1 MTNENKFRDL
11 VKKMAVDLRQAR
23 TRVEELEERD
33 HEPVAV
39 VGIGC
44 RFPGA
49 DTPEGLWDLLVEG
62 RETRGGFPTDRGWDL
77 EGLFNPDPDGLGRTY
92 VRSASFLEGAGD
104 FDPAFFGINP
114 REAMAMDPQHR
125 LVMETAWEA
134 LEHAGITPGSLRS
147 TPAGVFVGMVGQTYG
162 PPVQE
167 SPAEL
172 VGYRL
177 TGGMTAVAAGRVSY
191 TLGLEGPAITV
202 DTACS
207 SSLVSIAMAVRSL
220 RSGESS
226 LALAGGVTA
235 HTDTSAWVSFTGHG
249 VLSAD
254 GRCKAFSAD
263 ADGTGW
269 GEAAGMLVLER
280 LSDARRNGH
289 RVLAVIR
296 GGAVNQD
303 GASSGL
309 TAPSGP
315 SQERVIRQ
323 ALADARLTP
332 ADVDAVEAHGTG
344 TRLGDPIEAN
354 ALLATYGRDRTGE
367 PLWLGSLKTNIG
379 HTGAAAGVSGVI
391 KSILAMR
398 EGILPRTLHVAEPTP
413 FVDWSSGAVE
423 LLTEARPW
431 PETGRPRRV
440 GVSAF
445 GASGTNA
452 HLVLEQAP
460 DEAVPAPEREGAVLT
475 GPSRGPGA
483 RSAAGAAG
491 PVPWVVS
498 AHSREALD
506 DSLARLRDRVGSDP
520 GLDPVDVG
528 WSLATTR
535 TAFEY
540 RAAVVGTGRDTLLAR
555 LGELAGG
562 ANAVGTVRG
571 RASDRR
577 PVLVFPGQGGQ
588 WEGMAVG
595 LLESSPVFAERIAE
609 CERALAPYVEWS
621 LVSVLRGEEGAPALE
636 RVDVVQ
642 PVLWAVMVAL
652 AELWR
657 SHGLRPAAVVGH
669 SQGEV
674 AAACVAGALSLE
686 DGAKVVALRSRAV
699 LELSGTGVMASVALP
714 EERVRADLA
723 ERDADVHVA
732 VVNSPS
738 STVVAGAPEA
748 VGHLL
753 EEYEESGVR
762 VRRIAVDYASHTPHV
777 ERLRGSL
784 GSALAGV
791 VSRRPEIPF
800 YSAVTGRPVAAGEL
814 DSGYWFRN
822 LAEPVLFQRVTQNLL
837 ADGHDLFV
845 EASPHPVLGAA
856 VQETAEAEGR
866 ADAVVVGTLRRD
878 EGGGERFLASL
889 AQAFAYGAQV
899 EWSSVFGR
907 GARVVDLPTY
917 PFQRQRLWMTGDR
930 SRGDVA
936 SAGLETEQHP
946 LLGAA
951 LSLADTGSTLFT
963 GRVSRTTHPWLRD
976 HAAGDSVLLPG
987 TAFLELALNA
997 GDRLGSPHVEEIVV
1011 QAPLLLPESGAVQ
1024 FQVLVEA
1031 ADGRGRRSFSV
1042 SSRPASRT
1050 PDLGDRPWTRNAA
1063 GTLTPEPDRVPDD
1076 LGSWPPPGAEPV
1088 PVGDLYTRL
1097 AGIGYDYGPAFRGL
1111 TCAWIDGDEVYA
1123 EVELPQAQRADAER
1137 FGLHPALSDAAQH
1150 ALGCAP
1156 WMPADGVRL
1165 PFSWNGVT
1173 LHAAGATAL
1182 RVHVRPLGTDEVAMT
1197 LADAHG
1203 APVATV
1209 DSLTL
1214 RAPTGG
1220 PGVAAK
1226 PTDDLFHV
1234 EWAETTASP
1243 SAEPQVWAVLG
1254 EDILDSSTALTAS
1267 GHTVRSYADADALT
1281 RALDAG
1287 APVPDRVLL
1296 PWLSTPLAPT
1306 PDDVRTAL
1314 GRAVDQAQRLL
1325 ADERVADARQ
1335 VLLTHRAVA
1344 TGPGEDVP
1352 DLVHA
1357 PLWGF
1362 VRAAGQEHPGR
1373 FSIVDTDDPGRTSVL
1388 LTAVLS
1394 GDDDQVALRGGAVLT
1409 PRLAHSARE
1418 EVPVSFG
1425 DGTVLVTGATGTLGG
1440 EITHH
1445 LVDHHGVRD
1454 LLLVSRSG
1462 PDAKGAAELEASL
1475 AAKGADVVLAACDA
1489 SDRGELAALLAGRRI
1504 TAVVHVAVA
1513 LNDGLLTST
1522 TPESIEDVLRP
1533 KVDAAWHLHEL
1544 TSDLSAFVLFSSVAG
1559 TLGSPGQ
1566 SSYSAANSYVDM
1578 LAHHRRAH
1586 GLPAV
1591 SLSWGMW
1598 AQRSRTTAA
1607 LDEGDISRYARLG
1620 LAGPVDTGHGLAL
1633 FDAALATGAPHVLP
1647 VPMDLAGARARAAR
1661 AGKVATML
1669 RGLVRPPRRRA
1680 GAAAE
1685 TPGNLRGTLA
1695 RTPAGQRAD
1704 LVLSFVLARTAEVL
1718 GHAGTGAV
1726 DADTPFLEV
1735 GFDSL
1740 TAVELRNQLAAATG
1754 LRLPAGLAFAHPTP
1768 RALAAHL
1775 LEEAGDGRDTAPA
1788 RTEPRRALDG
1798 LVDLFVEACAQRR
1811 IAEGIDLL
1819 WAASQVRPVFT
1830 GVHDAPVTRGPVRL
1844 SKEGSGTKLICL
1856 PSILMISGVQ
1866 EYARFANGVRG
1877 LREVEVIPEPGFTE
1891 GEPLPASIG
1900 AVAEVLADAV
1910 LECAGDQP
1918 YILVG
1923 RSSGGWVAH
1932 AVLERLEHL
1941 RTLGRARTPET
1952 LALMDAPHPTD
1963 HTALATIETGVV
1975 ARGELLGIMDGVR
1988 LSAMGAY
1995 LRLFRDWL
2003 PGPVGTPVVQL
2014 RPEEPTIDRDGG
2026 AVPPFT
2032 WSLPHE
2038 VLRVPGDHFTM
2049 LEGHVDVVGRALHD
2063 WLADRGL

>member
-621 LVSVLRGEEGAPALE
+621 LVSVLRGEEGAP
-636 RVDVVQ
+636 
-642 PVLWAVMVAL
+642 
-652 AELWR
+652 
-657 SHGLRPAAVVGH
+657 
-669 SQGEV
+669 
-674 AAACVAGALSLE
+674 
-686 DGAKVVALRSRAV
+686 
-699 LELSGTGVMASVALP
+699 
-714 EERVRADLA
+714 
-723 ERDADVHVA
+723 
-732 VVNSPS
+732 
-738 STVVAGAPEA
+738 
-748 VGHLL
+748 
-753 EEYEESGVR
+753 
-762 VRRIAVDYASHTPHV
+762 
-777 ERLRGSL
+777 
-784 GSALAGV
+784 
-791 VSRRPEIPF
+791 
-800 YSAVTGRPVAAGEL
+800 
-814 DSGYWFRN
+814 
-822 LAEPVLFQRVTQNLL
+822 
-837 ADGHDLFV
+837 
-845 EASPHPVLGAA
+845 
-856 VQETAEAEGR
+856 
-866 ADAVVVGTLRRD
+866 
-878 EGGGERFLASL
+878 
-889 AQAFAYGAQV
+889 
-899 EWSSVFGR
+899 
-907 GARVVDLPTY
+907 
-917 PFQRQRLWMTGDR
+917 
-930 SRGDVA
+930 
-936 SAGLETEQHP
+936 
-946 LLGAA
+946 
-951 LSLADTGSTLFT
+951 
-963 GRVSRTTHPWLRD
+963 
-976 HAAGDSVLLPG
+976 
-987 TAFLELALNA
+987 
-997 GDRLGSPHVEEIVV
+997 
-1011 QAPLLLPESGAVQ
+1011 
-1024 FQVLVEA
+1024 
-1031 ADGRGRRSFSV
+1031 
-1042 SSRPASRT
+1042 
-1050 PDLGDRPWTRNAA
+1050 
-1063 GTLTPEPDRVPDD
+1063 
-1076 LGSWPPPGAEPV
+1076 
-1088 PVGDLYTRL
+1088 
-1097 AGIGYDYGPAFRGL
+1097 
-1111 TCAWIDGDEVYA
+1111 
-1123 EVELPQAQRADAER
+1123 
-1137 FGLHPALSDAAQH
+1137 
-1150 ALGCAP
+1150 
-1156 WMPADGVRL
+1156 
-1165 PFSWNGVT
+1165 
-1173 LHAAGATAL
+1173 
-1182 RVHVRPLGTDEVAMT
+1182 
-1197 LADAHG
+1197 
-1203 APVATV
+1203 
-1209 DSLTL
+1209 
-1214 RAPTGG
+1214 
-1220 PGVAAK
+1220 
-1226 PTDDLFHV
+1226 
-1234 EWAETTASP
+1234 
-1243 SAEPQVWAVLG
+1243 
-1254 EDILDSSTALTAS
+1254 
-1267 GHTVRSYADADALT
+1267 
-1281 RALDAG
+1281 
-1287 APVPDRVLL
+1287 
-1296 PWLSTPLAPT
+1296 
-1306 PDDVRTAL
+1306 
-1314 GRAVDQAQRLL
+1314 
-1325 ADERVADARQ
+1325 
-1335 VLLTHRAVA
+1335 
-1344 TGPGEDVP
+1344 
-1352 DLVHA
+1352 
-1357 PLWGF
+1357 
-1362 VRAAGQEHPGR
+1362 
-1373 FSIVDTDDPGRTSVL
+1373 
-1388 LTAVLS
+1388 
-1394 GDDDQVALRGGAVLT
+1394 
-1409 PRLAHSARE
+1409 
-1418 EVPVSFG
+1418 
-1425 DGTVLVTGATGTLGG
+1425 
-1440 EITHH
+1440 
-1445 LVDHHGVRD
+1445 
-1454 LLLVSRSG
+1454 
-1462 PDAKGAAELEASL
+1462 
-1475 AAKGADVVLAACDA
+1475 
-1489 SDRGELAALLAGRRI
+1489 
-1504 TAVVHVAVA
+1504 
-1513 LNDGLLTST
+1513 
-1522 TPESIEDVLRP
+1522 
-1533 KVDAAWHLHEL
+1533 
-1544 TSDLSAFVLFSSVAG
+1544 
-1559 TLGSPGQ
+1559 
-1566 SSYSAANSYVDM
+1566 
-1578 LAHHRRAH
+1578 
-1586 GLPAV
+1586 
-1591 SLSWGMW
+1591 
-1598 AQRSRTTAA
+1598 
-1607 LDEGDISRYARLG
+1607 
-1620 LAGPVDTGHGLAL
+1620 
-1633 FDAALATGAPHVLP
+1633 
-1647 VPMDLAGARARAAR
+1647 
-1661 AGKVATML
+1661 
-1669 RGLVRPPRRRA
+1669 
-1680 GAAAE
+1680 
-1685 TPGNLRGTLA
+1685 
-1695 RTPAGQRAD
+1695 
-1704 LVLSFVLARTAEVL
+1704 
-1718 GHAGTGAV
+1718 
-1726 DADTPFLEV
+1726 
-1735 GFDSL
+1735 
-1740 TAVELRNQLAAATG
+1740 
-1754 LRLPAGLAFAHPTP
+1754 
-1768 RALAAHL
+1768 
-1775 LEEAGDGRDTAPA
+1775 
-1788 RTEPRRALDG
+1788 
-1798 LVDLFVEACAQRR
+1798 
-1811 IAEGIDLL
+1811 
-1819 WAASQVRPVFT
+1819 
-1830 GVHDAPVTRGPVRL
+1830 
-1844 SKEGSGTKLICL
+1844 
-1856 PSILMISGVQ
+1856 
-1866 EYARFANGVRG
+1866 
-1877 LREVEVIPEPGFTE
+1877 
-1891 GEPLPASIG
+1891 
-1900 AVAEVLADAV
+1900 
-1910 LECAGDQP
+1910 
-1918 YILVG
+1918 
-1923 RSSGGWVAH
+1923 
-1932 AVLERLEHL
+1932 
-1941 RTLGRARTPET
+1941 
-1952 LALMDAPHPTD
+1952 
-1963 HTALATIETGVV
+1963 
-1975 ARGELLGIMDGVR
+1975 
-1988 LSAMGAY
+1988 
-1995 LRLFRDWL
+1995 
-2003 PGPVGTPVVQL
+2003 
-2014 RPEEPTIDRDGG
+2014 
-2026 AVPPFT
+2026 
-2032 WSLPHE
+2032 
-2038 VLRVPGDHFTM
+2038 
-2049 LEGHVDVVGRALHD
+2049 
-2063 WLADRGL
+2063 

>member
-23 TRVEELEERD
+23 SRVEELEERA

-44 RFPGA
+44 RFPGT

-114 REAMAMDPQHR
+114 REATAMDPQHR

-134 LEHAGITPGSLRS
+134 LEHAGITPGSLHS

-207 SSLVSIAMAVRSL
+207 SSLVSIATAVRSL

-235 HTDTSAWVSFTGHG
+235 HTDTSAWVSFSGHG

-280 LSDARRNGH
+280 LSDARRNGR

-391 KSILAMR
+391 KSILALR
-398 EGILPRTLHVAEPTP
+398 AGILPRTLHVAERTP
-413 FVDWSSGAVE
+413 FVDWSSGTVE

-452 HLVLEQAP
+452 HLILEQAP
-460 DEAVPAPEREGAVLT
+460 EEDRPVPERDGAVLT
-475 GPSRGPGA
+475 GPSRGTG
-483 RSAAGAAG
+483 AG
-491 PVPWVVS
+491 PVPWVLS
-498 AHSREALD
+498 AHSQEALGD
-506 DSLARLRDRVGSDP
+506 ALTRLRERVASDP

-535 TAFEY
+535 TAFEH
-540 RAAVVGTGRDTLLAR
+540 RAVVVGADHATLLSR
-555 LGELAGG
+555 LDEVSRGV
-562 ANAVGTVRG
+562 NAPGTARG
-571 RASDRR
+571 RAAEHR

-588 WEGMAVG
+588 WEGMALG
-595 LLESSPVFAERIAE
+595 LLESSPVFAEWIGA
-609 CERALAPYVEWS
+609 CERSLAPFVDWS
-621 LVSVLRGEEGAPALE
+621 LSAVLRGEKGAPSLE

-657 SHGLRPAAVVGH
+657 SYGLRPSAVVGH

-674 AAACVAGALSLE
+674 AAACVSGALSLE

-699 LELSGTGVMASVALP
+699 LELSGTGMMASVALP

-723 ERDADVHVA
+723 ERGADVHVHVA

-738 STVVAGAPEA
+738 STVIAGNPEA
-748 VGHLL
+748 VARLV

-762 VRRIAVDYASHTPHV
+762 ARKIAVDYASHTPHV
-777 ERLRGSL
+777 ERLRESL
-784 GSALAGV
+784 ASSLSGV
-791 VSRRPEIPF
+791 VSRRPDIPF
-800 YSAVTGRPVAAGEL
+800 YSALTGRPVSEGEL
-814 DSGYWFRN
+814 DAAYWYRN
-822 LAEPVLFQRVTQNLL
+822 LAEPVLFRRVTENLM

-845 EASPHPVLGAA
+845 EAGPHPVLSTAL
-856 VQETAEAEGR
+856 QETAEAAGR
-866 ADAVVVGTLRRD
+866 TDAVAMGTLRRD
-878 EGGGERFLASL
+878 EGGHDRFLTSL
-889 AQAFAYGAQV
+889 AQAYAHGAEV
-899 EWSSVFGR
+899 DWTAVFGQ

-930 SRGDVA
+930 SHGDVA
-936 SAGLETEQHP
+936 SAGLEPEQHP

-951 LSLADTGSTLFT
+951 LFLADTGSTLFT
-963 GRVSRTTHPWLRD
+963 GRVSRSTHPWLLD

-997 GDRLGSPHVEEIVV
+997 GDRLGSPHVDEIVV
-1011 QAPLLLPESGAVQ
+1011 QAPLVLPENGAVQ
-1024 FQVLVEA
+1024 VQVSVEA
-1031 ADGRGRRSFSV
+1031 ADDQGRRAFSV
-1042 SSRPASRT
+1042 YSRPASHA
-1050 PDLGDRPWTRNAA
+1050 PDLGERPWTRNVA
-1063 GTLTPEPDRVPDD
+1063 GALTPEPDRVPDD
-1076 LGSWPPPGAEPV
+1076 LGAWPPPGAEPV
-1088 PVGDLYTRL
+1088 SVEDLYTRL
-1097 AGIGYDYGPAFRGL
+1097 DDIGYAYGPAFRGL
-1111 TCAWIDGDEVYA
+1111 TSAWLAGDEVYA
-1123 EVELPQAQRADAER
+1123 EVELPEAQRADAER

-1150 ALGCAP
+1150 AIGCAP
-1156 WMPADGVRL
+1156 WMPRDGVRL

-1173 LHAAGATAL
+1173 LHATGATSL
-1182 RVHVRPLGTDEVAMT
+1182 RVHVRPVGADEVAMT
-1197 LADAHG
+1197 LADADG

-1214 RAPTGG
+1214 RAPAGG
-1220 PGVAAK
+1220 PGAA
-1226 PTDDLFHV
+1226 TASEDDLFHV
-1234 EWAETTASP
+1234 EWVGTTALP

-1254 EDILDSSTALTAS
+1254 EDILDSAAALTAS
-1267 GHTVRSYADADALT
+1267 GHTVRSYTDADALT
-1281 RALDAG
+1281 GALDAG

-1296 PWLSTPLAPT
+1296 PWLSTPLAPS
-1306 PDDVRTAL
+1306 PDHVHAAL
-1314 GRAVDQAQRLL
+1314 TRAVDQAQRLL
-1325 ADERVADARQ
+1325 ADERVADSRQ

-1344 TGPGEDVP
+1344 TGPDEDVP

-1373 FSIVDTDDPGRTSVL
+1373 FSIVDTDDPGRTSPL
-1388 LTAVLS
+1388 LIAALS
-1394 GDDDQVALRGGAVLT
+1394 GDDDQLALRGGTALT
-1409 PRLAHSARE
+1409 PRLARSPRDTR
-1418 EVPVSFG
+1418 PVSFG

-1440 EITHH
+1440 EVTHH
-1445 LVDHHGVRD
+1445 LVDRHGVRD

-1475 AAKGADVVLAACDA
+1475 AAKGADVTVAACDV
-1489 SDRGELAALLAGRRI
+1489 SDRDQLASLLNGRRV
-1504 TAVVHVAVA
+1504 TAVVHAAVA
-1513 LNDGLLTST
+1513 LDDGLLASA
-1522 TPESIEDVLRP
+1522 TPEGIDAVLRP

-1544 TSDLSAFVLFSSVAG
+1544 TEDLSAFVVFSSVAG

-1566 SSYSAANSYVDM
+1566 SSYSAANSYTDM

-1598 AQRSRTTAA
+1598 AQRSRTTAE

-1620 LAGPVDTGHGLAL
+1620 LAGPVDTDHGLAL
-1633 FDAALATGAPHVLP
+1633 FDTALATGAPHLLP
-1647 VPMDLAGARARAAR
+1647 VPMDLPGARARAAR
-1661 AGKVATML
+1661 TGRVATML

-1680 GAAAE
+1680 GAAA
-1685 TPGNLRGTLA
+1685 TPTGNLRGALA
-1695 RTPAGQRAD
+1695 RTPVEQRAD

-1718 GHAGTGAV
+1718 GHTGTGAV

-1740 TAVELRNQLAAATG
+1740 TAVELRNHLAAATG

-1768 RALAAHL
+1768 RLLAAHL
-1775 LEEAGDGRDTAPA
+1775 VEETAAGTEAAPK
-1788 RTEPRRALDG
+1788 RTEPRRAALDG
-1798 LVDLFVEACAQRR
+1798 LVDLFVEACSQRR

-1830 GVHDAPVTRGPVRL
+1830 GAHDAPAARGPVRL
-1844 SKEGSGTKLICL
+1844 SREGSGTKLICL

-1877 LREVEVIPEPGFTE
+1877 LREVEVIPEPGFSE
-1891 GEPLPASIG
+1891 GESLPASIG

-1910 LECAGDQP
+1910 LACAGDQP

-1932 AVLERLEHL
+1932 AVLERLEQL
-1941 RTLGRARTPET
+1941 RTLGRAHTPQT

-2003 PGPVGTPVVQL
+2003 PGPVETPVVQL
-2014 RPEEPTIDRDGG
+2014 RPEQPTIDRDGD